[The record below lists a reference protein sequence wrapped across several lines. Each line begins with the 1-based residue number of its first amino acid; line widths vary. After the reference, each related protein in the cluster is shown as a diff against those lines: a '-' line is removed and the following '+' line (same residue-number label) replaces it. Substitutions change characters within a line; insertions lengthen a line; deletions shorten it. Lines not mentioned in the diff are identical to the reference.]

1 MARTI
6 AVYPGA
12 VLLDEFEERGIT
24 QSALAIHIGVLPKT
38 VNEICRGKRGISAEI
53 LGQGATRHKHGART
67 GGIPQIRQDLQCH
80 LLQDHLFRDQ
90 WSAATGPRRVGRNG
104 QPDQMA
110 WWGATGPSA
119 LPSVLRI
126 SPLPPLPPVQ
136 TVWFAPGFLRRRS

>member
-53 LGQGATRHKHGART
+53 LGQGATRHKQCAVDGDSGWRGDGRLRNQ
-67 GGIPQIRQDLQCH
+67 GGMRWWDLC
-80 LLQDHLFRDQ
+80 
-90 WSAATGPRRVGRNG
+90 GRCIG
-104 QPDQMA
+104 D
-110 WWGATGPSA
+110 WKLEIGDC
-119 LPSVLRI
+119 
-126 SPLPPLPPVQ
+126 
-136 TVWFAPGFLRRRS
+136 RRRR